1 MSIQLNNEDKEI
13 IEKENE
19 FDSLVEQVN
28 ELQSLSKITNKV
40 QSVMLDELEQIKKQ
54 YRIFNGSEKKDN

>member
-1 MSIQLNNEDKEI
+1 MSIQLNNEDKQI

-19 FDSLVEQVN
+19 FDYLVEQVN

-40 QSVMLDELEQIKKQ
+40 QSVMLDELEQIKKHTGF
-54 YRIFNGSEKKDN
+54 FNGSEKKDN